1 MASSYSDSFVLN
13 QTDWP
18 NRLSFTATASALQ
31 LAIPSLTGMDY
42 QVLWS
47 TDLINWRSLGPVT
60 PGDGTTLNWT
70 VSTASPPAAYFRIQ
84 ISDAP

>member
-1 MASSYSDSFVLN
+1 MASSYSGSFVLN
-13 QTDWP
+13 QTGWP
-18 NRLSFTATASALQ
+18 NRLSFTAATSTLQ

-47 TDLINWRSLGPVT
+47 TDLINWQSLGPVT

-70 VSTASPPAAYFRIQ
+70 IPTANPPAAFFRIQ
-84 ISDAP
+84 VSAAP